1 MSKLLVKLFIKN
13 YNDTKNPRVREKYGY
28 LGSITGIIVN
38 VFLAVAKYLIG
49 VATNSI
55 AITADAVNNLSD
67 SVSCVITLV
76 SFKMANMKPDK
87 EHPFGH
93 GRIEYVAALIVGFIV
108 ELMGYEL
115 IKSSI
120 DKIRHPEA
128 VVFSVPALIVL
139 LISIGGKIW
148 LAFFNSYL
156 GKRID
161 SAAMS
166 AVVTDSISDTTATTV
181 TLISLIIS
189 IFTDL
194 PIDGYMGIVV
204 SLFILYSGFG
214 ILKESIG
221 IILGT
226 PPDKELVDELVE
238 YIMSHE
244 EILGIHDLVIHS
256 YGATRTFA
264 SVHTEISAD
273 GDLLKAHD
281 TIDSIERHVKE
292 KFGIELVI
300 HMDPIVTN
308 DETTEKYYQLVHK
321 IVKDYDSQLSLHDFR
336 VVEGPTHT
344 NLIFDIVV
352 PYRYELTDKELTI
365 KITELIKKLND
376 CYFPVITVDHSYI

>member
-13 YNDTKNPRVREKYGY
+13 YDDTKNPSVREKYGY

-38 VFLAVAKYLIG
+38 VLLAVAKYLIG
-49 VATNSI
+49 AASNSI

-120 DKIRHPEA
+120 DKIKHPEA
-128 VVFSVPALIVL
+128 VVFSVPALVVL

-148 LAFFNSYL
+148 LALFNGYL
-156 GKRID
+156 GKKID

-181 TLISLIIS
+181 TLISLIVS

-226 PPDKELVDELVE
+226 PPDKELVDELVD

-308 DETTEKYYQLVHK
+308 DETTEKYYELIHK
-321 IVKDYDSQLSLHDFR
+321 TVKDYDDKLSIHDFR
-336 VVEGPTHT
+336 IVEGPTHT

-352 PYRYELTDKELTI
+352 PYRYKLTDKELMNE
-365 KITELIKKLND
+365 ITELIHQIND
-376 CYFPVITVDHSYI
+376 SYFPVITVDHSYI